1 MSWFEL
7 DPASL
12 AVRMKSGP
20 SEPAPTLASHAL
32 RGMTGFTIVS
42 VAGFAPWALGGKWFH
57 QTVGEVGMYIACA
70 VVFIGLSGP
79 LLHKLIFGGGLT
91 RFYKLFGIAFTLYAV
106 AWIAGWMKLR
116 GHIGGLVGLFAG
128 TALMGLV
135 LAIAFDALGAA
146 IRVILVLFVLNAAGY
161 FAGGVVEG
169 WVAHSHMTVAMLL
182 WGVCYG
188 LGFGAGLGMA
198 FYFCQE
204 KALRIPPGS

>member
-7 DPASL
+7 DPENL
-12 AVRMKSGP
+12 AARMNAGP
-20 SEPAPTLASHAL
+20 SEPKPTLASHVL

-57 QTVGEVGMYIACA
+57 QSVGEVGMYIACA

-79 LLHKLIFGGGLT
+79 LLHKLIFGGGLA
-91 RFYKLFGIAFTLYAV
+91 RFYKLFGIAFTLYAI
-106 AWIAGWMKLR
+106 AWIAGWMTLR

-135 LAIAFDALGAA
+135 FASAFDAWGAA
-146 IRVILVLFVLNAAGY
+146 PQVIAVLFATNAAGY

-169 WVAHSHMTVAMLL
+169 LVAHSNMTIAMLL

-188 LGFGAGLGMA
+188 LGFGSGLGMA

-204 KALRIPPGS
+204 KALRSAA